1 MHVSVTFFGTV
12 CKQIPFICFFSM
24 ADAIVFFKDL
34 DADLLVIFQRGLGQV
49 VSISELMHVAL
60 LPLYVN
66 RPLID
71 SPLYID

>member
-1 MHVSVTFFGTV
+1 
-12 CKQIPFICFFSM
+12 M

-34 DADLLVIFQRGLGQV
+34 DADLFVIFQRGLGQV

>member
-1 MHVSVTFFGTV
+1 
-12 CKQIPFICFFSM
+12 M

-49 VSISELMHVAL
+49 VSISELIQVAL